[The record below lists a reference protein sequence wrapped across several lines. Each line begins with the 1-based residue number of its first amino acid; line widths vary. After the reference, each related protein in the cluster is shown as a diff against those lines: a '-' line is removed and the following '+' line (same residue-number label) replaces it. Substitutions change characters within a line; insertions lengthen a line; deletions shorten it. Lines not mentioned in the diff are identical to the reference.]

1 VKQGRYEEALAEM
14 LKARP
19 LAKSPRHLARIASVY
34 AAAGKRDEAIKIL
47 EEVKGLTGERYDLG
61 AHIAAIYAAL
71 GDKDQ
76 AFAWLDNAYE
86 AHTFVLIELKV
97 NPMFDTLRSDPR
109 LVDLLGRMRLAP

>member
-1 VKQGRYEEALAEM
+1 MPGSRRVKIS
-14 LKARP
+14 
-19 LAKSPRHLARIASVY
+19 SP

-71 GDKDQ
+71 GNEDQ

-86 AHTFVLIELKV
+86 AHNFELVELKV

-109 LVDLLGRMRLAP
+109 FVELLGRMRLAP